1 MTDWDSLK
9 RWSSV
14 DLAFLKPH
22 LRPLPRGAIPGQD
35 REAKIRPQGHLECA
49 NPWRSPGEWSGME
62 LTDT

>member
-1 MTDWDSLK
+1 MDWDSLK

-22 LRPLPRGAIPGQD
+22 LRPPRGAIPGQD
-35 REAKIRPQGHLECA
+35 REAKIRSQGHLECA
-49 NPWRSPGEWSGME
+49 NPWRSPGGWSGME